1 MPNQQLPEKLH
12 KTIIRK
18 LKNLKNLFLFS
29 FFYYLGC
36 LPRIYAVI
44 SKYHKGL
51 WFLLLVIDIFCKY
64 AWIGLF
70 RDKKLLQLLE
80 IFKKL

>member
-29 FFYYLGC
+29 LFYYLGC
-36 LPRIYAVI
+36 LPSIYAII
-44 SKYHKGL
+44 SEYHKGL
-51 WFLLLVIDIFCKY
+51 WFLLRVIYIFSKY

-70 RDKKLLQLLE
+70 KEKKLLQLLA
-80 IFKKL
+80 ISKKL